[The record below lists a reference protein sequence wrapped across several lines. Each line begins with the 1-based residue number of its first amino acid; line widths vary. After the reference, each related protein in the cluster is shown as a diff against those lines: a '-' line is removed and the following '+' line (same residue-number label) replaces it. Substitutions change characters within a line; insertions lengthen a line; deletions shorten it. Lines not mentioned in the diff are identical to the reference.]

1 MKEAIVYQYD
11 AFSTRPNK
19 GNPAGIVFNGDDFS
33 AEEMQMIAYQVQF
46 NETAFIMKSSRAD
59 LRIRYFT
66 PGQEADLCGHAT
78 VASLYALHSKNK
90 LPKTTFTV
98 ETNAGIL
105 PMTVQNRNGQPVITM
120 SQASP
125 QFHPFSG
132 SKETLA
138 KALNLHIDDLD
149 QRLPIVYG
157 STGNWTLLVPLK
169 NLDACKKMKP
179 NQEDFPLIL
188 TDMPKASIHPFCFET
203 IHSEAHMH
211 GRHFSSPFSGT
222 VEDAVTGT
230 ASGVMGAYY
239 ARYVDQ
245 QDNGR
250 WQFVIEQGQEIDKDG
265 FVHVEIT
272 KKENTYGVVI
282 AGEAAY
288 VTKQIVSLS

>member
-19 GNPAGIVFNGDDFS
+19 GNPAGIVFNGDDFPT
-33 AEEMQMIAYQVQF
+33 EEMQKIAYQAQF

-90 LPKTTFTV
+90 LQKTTFTV

-105 PMTVQNRNGQPVITM
+105 PMTVQSRNGQPVITM
-120 SQASP
+120 TQASP

-132 SKETLA
+132 SQEKLA

-157 STGNWTLLVPLK
+157 STENWTLIVPLK
-169 NLDACKKMKP
+169 NLDACKKMKA
-179 NQEDFPLIL
+179 N
-188 TDMPKASIHPFCFET
+188 
-203 IHSEAHMH
+203 
-211 GRHFSSPFSGT
+211 
-222 VEDAVTGT
+222 
-230 ASGVMGAYY
+230 
-239 ARYVDQ
+239 
-245 QDNGR
+245 
-250 WQFVIEQGQEIDKDG
+250 
-265 FVHVEIT
+265 
-272 KKENTYGVVI
+272 
-282 AGEAAY
+282 
-288 VTKQIVSLS
+288 

>member
-1 MKEAIVYQYD
+1 
-11 AFSTRPNK
+11 
-19 GNPAGIVFNGDDFS
+19 
-33 AEEMQMIAYQVQF
+33 
-46 NETAFIMKSSRAD
+46 
-59 LRIRYFT
+59 
-66 PGQEADLCGHAT
+66 
-78 VASLYALHSKNK
+78 
-90 LPKTTFTV
+90 
-98 ETNAGIL
+98 
-105 PMTVQNRNGQPVITM
+105 
-120 SQASP
+120 
-125 QFHPFSG
+125 
-132 SKETLA
+132 
-138 KALNLHIDDLD
+138 
-149 QRLPIVYG
+149 
-157 STGNWTLLVPLK
+157 
-169 NLDACKKMKP
+169 
-179 NQEDFPLIL
+179 
-188 TDMPKASIHPFCFET
+188 MPKASIHPFCFET